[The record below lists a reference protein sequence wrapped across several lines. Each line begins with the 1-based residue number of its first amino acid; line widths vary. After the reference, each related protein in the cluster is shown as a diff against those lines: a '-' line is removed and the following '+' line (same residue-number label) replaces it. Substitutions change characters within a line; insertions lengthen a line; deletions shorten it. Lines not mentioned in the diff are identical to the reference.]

1 MNAPASAVIAGA
13 VRLLT
18 GATIRWMGCRAEP
31 RQRVYFGNHT
41 SHVDAPLIWSALPPA
56 IRVVTRPVAAG
67 DYWGGLNPARRL
79 VTRLSGAVL
88 VERDNPGTV
97 ERERQIQTILDA
109 MGEQGSL
116 ILFPEGTR
124 GDGSDIAPFKSGLY
138 YLSRGR
144 PNLELVPVHL
154 DNVRRILPKGEAL
167 PVPMACCVT
176 FGPPI
181 TLGAG
186 EPKDVFLERAREAVR
201 QLTPRGS
208 AAC

>member
-18 GATIRWMGCRAEP
+18 GATIRWMGCHAAP
-31 RQRVYFGNHT
+31 RPRIYFGNHT

-56 IRVVTRPVAAG
+56 IRAVTRPVAAG
-67 DYWGGLNPARRL
+67 DYWGSLNPARRL

-88 VERDNPGTV
+88 VERDNPGPV

-138 YLSRGR
+138 YLSLGR
-144 PNLELVPVHL
+144 PGLELVPVHL

-201 QLTPRGS
+201 QLKPRGQ
-208 AAC
+208 APC

>member
-1 MNAPASAVIAGA
+1 MSALGTAVLAGA

-18 GATIRWMGCRAEP
+18 GATIRWVGCRPEA

-41 SHVDAPLIWSALPPA
+41 SHVDAPLVWSALPTA
-56 IRVVTRPVAAG
+56 IRAFTRPVGAG
-67 DYWGGLNPARRL
+67 DYWGGTNPARRL

-88 VERDNPGTV
+88 VERDNPGSA
-97 ERERQIQTILDA
+97 ERERQIEAIVDA
-109 MGEQGSL
+109 MGERCSL

-124 GDGSDIAPFKSGLY
+124 GAGPDIAPFKSGLY
-138 YLSRGR
+138 HLSRRR
-144 PNLELVPVHL
+144 PGLELVPVHL
-154 DNVRRILPKGEAL
+154 DNVRRILPKGEVL

-186 EPKDVFLERAREAVR
+186 ELKEVFLERAREAVR
-201 QLTPRGS
+201 QLKPREETP
-208 AAC
+208 C